1 MIEAS
6 GIKILADHLPAGKA
20 VLGYVR
26 IVSDRTIWQM
36 IESQEFLGVWIYDYG
51 NRISVGVMNHPV
63 ARIQRRNGGDCGYAF
78 GLANALVV
86 EEEKCPLWN
95 DWPADGS
102 TKLVALER
110 RDLRAVE
117 EIPGVQRAVA
127 EEFVSAAVK
136 STRARAGDGVNDAA

>member
-36 IESQEFLGVWIYDYG
+36 IESQEFLGAWIYGYG
-51 NRISVGVMNHPV
+51 DRISVRVVNHPV
-63 ARIQRRNGGDCGYAF
+63 ARIERWNGGDCGYAF

-86 EEEKCPLWN
+86 EEDKYPLWN
-95 DWPADGS
+95 ACATDVS
-102 TKLVALER
+102 TKLVTLER
-110 RDLRAVE
+110 R
-117 EIPGVQRAVA
+117 
-127 EEFVSAAVK
+127 
-136 STRARAGDGVNDAA
+136 N